1 MPSKWVWIQMI
12 PRLDNEKVLFWRG
25 DKNNNIGGTW
35 FYAPFWLEREEGTN
49 DGQTHSC
56 ALQSMHC
63 LVLCS
68 WSTCLLW
75 INNTDFF
82 QDFSLP
88 CHLFTDHRNWNIVCL
103 AKYSKCNFLLLQ
115 IYCHFI
121 ISTIKSEAGHNKSI
135 LNYLHF
141 DEQIWILKS

>member
-1 MPSKWVWIQMI
+1 MG
-12 PRLDNEKVLFWRG
+12 LDTNDTEAWQWKTGINPWLLFWRG
-25 DKNNNIGGTW
+25 DKNNIGGTW

-63 LVLCS
+63 LALCS

-82 QDFSLP
+82 SSRFFLALPPFHWSQKLKHCMFSKIFEI
-88 CHLFTDHRNWNIVCL
+88 LF
-103 AKYSKCNFLLLQ
+103 
-115 IYCHFI
+115 FI
-121 ISTIKSEAGHNKSI
+121 ITNLLPLYNTNHKIRGWT
-135 LNYLHF
+135 
-141 DEQIWILKS
+141 Q